1 MRQVCATKRMNRMK
15 TSCYKVPTVRSTTLC
30 LEWVQNRPK
39 TDIELE
45 LELPEEAQFLGSER
59 AIFHK
64 K

>member
-1 MRQVCATKRMNRMK
+1 MRQVRATKRMNRMK

-30 LEWVQNRPK
+30 LEWVQNRSK
-39 TDIELE
+39 TDIE

>member
-1 MRQVCATKRMNRMK
+1 MRQVYATKRMNRMK
-15 TSCYKVPTVRSTTLC
+15 TSCYKVPTVMSTTLC
-30 LEWVQNRPK
+30 LERVQNRSK
-39 TDIELE
+39 TDIE